1 MRGRTFEL
9 GNTFGSGR
17 PRGSPNKKGL
27 ILQQLL
33 LENSEE
39 IIGTLMDR
47 AKKGDRAALA
57 LCVERLIPRLKDTAE
72 LPEDSLLT
80 TNEDTEHVDLSVL
93 TDEELAELRRLTAK
107 VQVIKAESDDGHA
120 PAPKAA

>member
-72 LPEDSLLT
+72 LPEDSLFT
-80 TNEDTEHVDLSVL
+80 TNEDTEDVDLSIL

>member
-107 VQVIKAESDDGHA
+107 IQVIKAESDDGHA

>member
-93 TDEELAELRRLTAK
+93 TDEELADLRRLTAK

>member
-27 ILQQLL
+27 MLQQLL

-107 VQVIKAESDDGHA
+107 IQVIKAESDDGHA